1 MLKISLLHAF
11 RHLFKHR
18 FFSLLNIFGLALGL
32 SATLW
37 LGMVLKNE
45 LTFDQHHPNHERTY
59 RISHLMRAPGVE
71 FNTAYSASELPPM
84 LKEEFPEV
92 EAFARFV
99 NVGETE
105 ITRGNERF
113 TQNQVFYTDPG
124 AFDIFNIELLAGNS
138 ADALAN
144 PNSVIIAKSVN
155 DRIFGESLGINETLK
170 IDGQDV
176 QVTGVFEDIP
186 ENSHFQFKVL
196 LAGVRDRGFAMVD
209 GVFNSEALWNADC
222 LNYVLFTEGFSK
234 ESFLQKFEGFNEKYY
249 MPFGKQINGEHQLR
263 LQALADIH
271 YDQTPIDDDFAKGNP
286 TNLIVFS
293 VIGLSILLL
302 ACINYINLAT
312 SQAGLRAKEIGIRKV
327 LGSNVNALRLSL
339 IIESLIQVV
348 LAYLIALAAVWA
360 LIEHS
365 PFQNWLGVNFSFTL
379 FQNTELLSL
388 SLLVVLA
395 TGIVS
400 GLYPAVYIAKIRP
413 VKALKG
419 TWVAGKGGNNLR
431 KGLVL
436 MQFVISIGV
445 LTATLLMKDQISFM
459 QQKNMGFDQ
468 DQVLLVNLRDSVAQ
482 ANFRVLKNK
491 LEQTPA
497 VEGVT
502 SSNFV
507 PVEGIGQMVFRVD
520 KDGQME
526 QQEFKYI
533 NGGADYLTTLGI
545 ELAEGRFYDK
555 DLNSGNQQ
563 FVINQTAAKLLGWK
577 DPIGKKMGFF
587 HQEEPGKV
595 IGVLKDFNFFS
606 LHNPIEPLV
615 IVFNPNPGRNLIV
628 RFNQGN
634 ETETIAALQNAWN
647 ETIPNYP
654 LDYRFLN
661 ESLKAQYEADL
672 TQNKLIGFMTALCIV
687 ISLIGLTGLTAFNV
701 NQKRKEIGIRKV
713 LGAISSQ
720 IVSLIYSSTL
730 KLILLAGLIALPLT
744 YLVMQNWYANFEY
757 RTSLNIGLMILG
769 VVMAVAL
776 TFVLVGSLVL
786 NTARKNPTESLR
798 NE

>member
-1 MLKISLLHAF
+1 MLKISLTHAF

-18 FFSLLNIFGLALGL
+18 FFSSLNIFGLALGL

-37 LGMVLKNE
+37 LVLFLKNE
-45 LTFDQHHPNHERTY
+45 LTFDQHHPNHDRAY
-59 RISHLMRAPGVE
+59 RISHIMSAPGVE

-84 LKEEFPEV
+84 LMEEFPEI
-92 EAFARFV
+92 ESFARFV

-105 ITRGNERF
+105 ITRDNEKF
-113 TQNQVFYTDPG
+113 TQDQVFYTDQG
-124 AFDIFNIELLAGNS
+124 AFDIFNIDLVAGNS
-138 ADALAN
+138 AEALSS
-144 PNSVIIAKSVN
+144 PGSVIIAKSVN
-155 DRIFGESLGINETLK
+155 DRLFGNRLGLNETLK
-170 IDGQDV
+170 IDGQQL
-176 QVTGVFEDIP
+176 QVTGIFKDLP

-196 LAGVRDRGFAMVD
+196 MAGIRDRGFAMVD
-209 GVFNSEALWNADC
+209 GVFNSEVLWNADC
-222 LNYVLFTEGFSK
+222 LNYVLFSEGFSEDNFRK
-234 ESFLQKFEGFNEKYY
+234 KFEAFNEKYY
-249 MPFGKQINGEHQLR
+249 MPFGNQIQGNHVLR
-263 LQALADIH
+263 LQKLADIH

-293 VIGLSILLL
+293 AIGLSILLL

-327 LGSNVNALRLSL
+327 LGSNINALRLSL
-339 IIESLIQVV
+339 ILESLIQVV
-348 LAYLIALAAVWA
+348 FAYLLSIAAVWA

-379 FQNTELLSL
+379 FQNPELLGL
-388 SLLVVLA
+388 SLIVVLA
-395 TGIVS
+395 TGIIS
-400 GLYPAVYIAKIRP
+400 GLYPAIYIAKIRP

-419 TWVAGKGGNNLR
+419 TWVAGKGGSMLR
-431 KGLVL
+431 KSLVL

-445 LTATLLMKDQISFM
+445 LTATLLMKDQISFL

-468 DQVLLVNLRDSVAQ
+468 DQILLVNMRDSVAQ
-482 ANFRVLKNK
+482 ANFQVLKNK
-491 LEQTPA
+491 LEQSPSI
-497 VEGVT
+497 EGVT
-502 SSNFV
+502 TSNFV
-507 PVEGIGQMVFRVD
+507 PVEGIGQMVFRVE
-520 KDGQME
+520 KNGKME

-533 NGGADYLTTLGI
+533 HGGADYLTTLGI

-555 DLNSGNQQ
+555 NLNSGNQQ
-563 FVINQTAAKLLGWK
+563 FVINQTAAKLLGWN

-587 HQEEPGKV
+587 HQEEPGQV

-615 IVFNPNPGRNLIV
+615 IVFNPSPGRHMIV
-628 RFNQGN
+628 RFNQN
-634 ETETIAALQNAWN
+634 SEPQTIAAIEEVWN
-647 ETIPNYP
+647 EAVPNYP

-661 ESLKAQYEADL
+661 QSLKAQYESDA

-713 LGAISSQ
+713 LGAMSTQ

-744 YLVMQNWYANFEY
+744 YLVMQSWYANFEY
-757 RTSLNIGLMILG
+757 RTSLNIGLMVLG
-769 VVMAVAL
+769 VIMAVIL

-798 NE
+798 HE